1 MTEERTRERVSMGI
15 EHLENAIEYS
25 HRGRSQYFDPAN
37 PDTQRLVEGEL
48 RKAYE
53 ALHRL
58 GDSFYHS
65 NPSIP
70 RDEVA
75 EVRQLLTHDYSDADP
90 SVVWKLATERAPPLL
105 RKLLK
110 AKILNH
116 RPD

>member
-1 MTEERTRERVSMGI
+1 MTEDRTRERVSMGI

-25 HRGRSQYFDPAN
+25 HRGRSQFFDPEN

-53 ALHRL
+53 ALNRL
-58 GDSFYHS
+58 GDPFYNS

-70 RDEVA
+70 REEIA
-75 EVRQLLTHDYSDADP
+75 RVRQLLTHDYADADP
-90 SVVWKLATERAPPLL
+90 GVIWRIVTQEAPPLL
-105 RKLLK
+105 RRLLK
-110 AKILNH
+110 AKTPI